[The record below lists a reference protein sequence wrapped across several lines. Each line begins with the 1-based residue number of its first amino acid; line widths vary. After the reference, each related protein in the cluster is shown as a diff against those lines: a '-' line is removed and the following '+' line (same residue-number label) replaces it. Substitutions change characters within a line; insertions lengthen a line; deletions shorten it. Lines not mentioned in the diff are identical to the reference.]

1 MDLLTIELSAQGRR
15 DVPVCIYYLKY
26 LFERLYVGE
35 SPRESGQTW
44 PVGPARNYW
53 ISWTAAGHMMPY
65 ACLARIGW
73 LHVIGDLPAPSANCS
88 AERETIEAN
97 QAETLST
104 FLQSVYANVCY
115 KGNTRRL
122 RRNAFLLLQ

>member
-1 MDLLTIELSAQGRR
+1 VGLLTIELSAQGRR